1 MIRMVFGYVRVSTIQ
16 QNTDRQLET
25 LTAYGVDRLFE
36 EHLSGKDLNRPKL
49 KQMLDTL
56 REGDTVVVTSVDR
69 IARSAKDL
77 LNLVDHIHSQGAH
90 FKSLDNNIDT
100 SKDMGKFIL
109 TILAAV
115 AELERATILERQR
128 QGIEIAKR
136 EGRYK
141 GRKRKEIQD
150 FEKVYQQWF
159 DHKISVEQAAK
170 LLDISRATFYRRKT
184 EYEQHL
190 FHENTSSIKPSD
202 IEEKQENSLS

>member
-25 LTAYGVDRLFE
+25 LTAYGVDRGGDG
-36 EHLSGKDLNRPKL
+36 HLKRKDLNRPKL
-49 KQMLDTL
+49 QQMLDTL

-159 DHKISVEQAAK
+159 DHKISAEQAAK

-190 FHENTSSIKPSD
+190 FHGNTSSIKPSG

>member
-49 KQMLDTL
+49 QQMLDTL

-159 DHKISVEQAAK
+159 DHKISAEQAAK

-190 FHENTSSIKPSD
+190 FHENTSSIKPSG

>member
-141 GRKRKEIQD
+141 GRKRKEMQNFD
-150 FEKVYQQWF
+150 KVYQQWF

>member
-25 LTAYGVDRLFE
+25 LTAYGVDRLFV

-49 KQMLDTL
+49 QQMLDTL

-159 DHKISVEQAAK
+159 DHKISAEQAAK

-190 FHENTSSIKPSD
+190 FHENTSSIKPSG

>member
-1 MIRMVFGYVRVSTIQ
+1 
-16 QNTDRQLET
+16 
-25 LTAYGVDRLFE
+25 
-36 EHLSGKDLNRPKL
+36 
-49 KQMLDTL
+49 MLDTL

-190 FHENTSSIKPSD
+190 FHENTSIIKPSG

>member
-1 MIRMVFGYVRVSTIQ
+1 MIRMVFGYVRVSTMQ

-36 EHLSGKDLNRPKL
+36 EHLYGKDLNRPKL
-49 KQMLDTL
+49 QQMLDTL

-159 DHKISVEQAAK
+159 DHKISAEQAAK

-190 FHENTSSIKPSD
+190 FHENTSIIEPFG
-202 IEEKQENSLS
+202 IEEKQENSLL

>member
-1 MIRMVFGYVRVSTIQ
+1 
-16 QNTDRQLET
+16 
-25 LTAYGVDRLFE
+25 
-36 EHLSGKDLNRPKL
+36 
-49 KQMLDTL
+49 
-56 REGDTVVVTSVDR
+56 
-69 IARSAKDL
+69 
-77 LNLVDHIHSQGAH
+77 
-90 FKSLDNNIDT
+90 
-100 SKDMGKFIL
+100 MGKFIL

-190 FHENTSSIKPSD
+190 FHENTSSIKPSSR
-202 IEEKQENSLS
+202 EEKQENSL